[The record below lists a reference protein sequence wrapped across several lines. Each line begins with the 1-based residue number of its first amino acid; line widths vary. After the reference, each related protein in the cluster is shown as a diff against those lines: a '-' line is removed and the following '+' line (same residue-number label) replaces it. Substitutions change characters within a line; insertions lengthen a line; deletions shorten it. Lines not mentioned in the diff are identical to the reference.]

1 MGGFS
6 LREALIVSATGRVFF
21 RPRED
26 LRRVGKRS
34 TGGLALTVQD
44 LRGPQCFR
52 PPTCERRN
60 AGAVMLIMR
69 ACMQASGGLE
79 SMLHSIFD

>member
-6 LREALIVSATGRVFF
+6 LRVALIVSATGRVFF

-44 LRGPQCFR
+44 LRGPL
-52 PPTCERRN
+52 
-60 AGAVMLIMR
+60 AGSCTATLQLAVL
-69 ACMQASGGLE
+69 QAPYL
-79 SMLHSIFD
+79 

>member
-6 LREALIVSATGRVFF
+6 LRVALIVSATGRVFF

-26 LRRVGKRS
+26 LRRVGKSS

-44 LRGPQCFR
+44 LRGPLAGSQCFR

-60 AGAVMLIMR
+60 AGAEMLIMR
-69 ACMQASGGLE
+69 ACMQANGGL
-79 SMLHSIFD
+79 